1 VLSFIIDL
9 TPAVHTKHTM
19 GMAGGQ
25 TEMQIEANDGVEG
38 RDNVNGNGYRSTR
51 DSERTLGANDVRY
64 PKDGVSAGR
73 NF

>member
-1 VLSFIIDL
+1 
-9 TPAVHTKHTM
+9 M